1 MVQQG
6 HTHQGTA
13 IAMEPTKLIVINQ
26 ELFLFAEEALPM
38 FAVELLASLESRLRD
53 LRDPAAR

>member
-1 MVQQG
+1 
-6 HTHQGTA
+6 
-13 IAMEPTKLIVINQ
+13 MEPTKLIVINQ